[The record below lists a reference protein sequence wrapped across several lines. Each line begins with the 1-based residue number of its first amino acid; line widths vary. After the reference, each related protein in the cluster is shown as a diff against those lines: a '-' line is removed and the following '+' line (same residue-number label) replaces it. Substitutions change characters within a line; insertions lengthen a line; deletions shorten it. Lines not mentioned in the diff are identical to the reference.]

1 MTIVVLRV
9 VAHRA
14 WCVYRRRAGYPPV
27 NSRTEGVALL
37 GMFLPRIPALAMRWI
52 EPVLVM
58 VMVVAAVPSV
68 ISSPLGGYLMSS
80 SLGLLGITVV
90 RASMSY
96 NKMLDKIDAEVQPEL
111 PVARTSDR
119 MLFSQM
125 GEAQLLEA

>member
-1 MTIVVLRV
+1 
-9 VAHRA
+9 
-14 WCVYRRRAGYPPV
+14 
-27 NSRTEGVALL
+27 
-37 GMFLPRIPALAMRWI
+37 MFLPRIPALAMRWI